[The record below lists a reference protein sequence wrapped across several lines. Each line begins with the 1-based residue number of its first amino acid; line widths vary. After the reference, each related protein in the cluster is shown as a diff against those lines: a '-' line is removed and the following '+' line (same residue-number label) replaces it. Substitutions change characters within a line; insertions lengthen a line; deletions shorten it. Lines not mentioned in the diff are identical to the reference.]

1 MVYYVDYENVSNA
14 GIVGIEELDERDVV
28 NLIYSKNAH
37 SMHLYY
43 VEKLMQSKASI
54 KFIEMPDSP
63 NGKTIDSPNGKTIKN
78 AMDFFLIGLLF
89 SSDDRETKTYIVSGD
104 TGYDFAIKAG
114 KINGYHNIRRITSIN
129 KSLNDKSSIPKNET
143 RARQILAECLREMLD
158 YKQIETYSTD
168 IIGMI
173 KVVTGNQAKSQ
184 FYNAI
189 IHKWKRKKGLPIYNA
204 IKNRFDE
211 LCNLIKSD
219 TIIESQLETNFK
231 ETTVTTLSA

>member
-1 MVYYVDYENVSNA
+1 MKKIVVYYVDYENVSNA

-54 KFIEMPDSP
+54 KFIEMP
-63 NGKTIDSPNGKTIKN
+63 DSPNGKTIKN

-129 KSLNDKSSIPKNET
+129 KSLNDKPSIPKNET

-189 IHKWKRKKGLPIYNA
+189 VHRWKRKRGLPIYNA